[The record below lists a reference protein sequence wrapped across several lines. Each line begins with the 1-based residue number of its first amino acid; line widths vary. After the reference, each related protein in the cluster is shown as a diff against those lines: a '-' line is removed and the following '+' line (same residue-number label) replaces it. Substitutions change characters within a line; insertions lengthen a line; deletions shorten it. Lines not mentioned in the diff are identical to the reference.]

1 MMKTLIF
8 DIETVGYPFESFD
21 EFQREYLMRFAEME
35 ETEEKRKIKREEA
48 IRYLNL
54 SALSAQIV
62 AIGMYDVEREKG
74 LTLFQSEEDEE
85 FKSEDEH
92 FTFRSGDEKMII
104 ETFWKTIEKYEQFVT
119 FNGRGFDAPFLHLRS
134 AILRIKPT
142 KNLIPYRYDS
152 KIHCDLLEQF
162 TFYGLVR
169 KYNLDFY
176 CKALGV
182 ESPKRGEVTGHNIN
196 EMFAEKKFKQIAEYC
211 SRDLIATFELFKV
224 FKNYLEFP
232 K

>member
-21 EFQREYLMRFAEME
+21 DFQREYLMRFAEME
-35 ETEEKRKIKREEA
+35 ESEEKRRIKKDEV

-54 SALSAQIV
+54 SALTAQIV
-62 AIGMYDVEREKG
+62 TIGMFDVERGKG
-74 LTLFQSEEDEE
+74 LILFQSENREE

-92 FTFRSGDEKMII
+92 FTFRSDDEKVII
-104 ETFWKTIEKYEQFVT
+104 ETFWKTIEKYDQFVT

-176 CKALGV
+176 CKAFGIG
-182 ESPKRGEVTGHNIN
+182 SPKRGEVTGHNIN
-196 EMFAEKKFKQIAEYC
+196 EMFAEKKFKEIAEYC
-211 SRDLIATFELFKV
+211 SKDLIATYELFKV
-224 FKNYLEFP
+224 FKEFLEIP

>member
-1 MMKTLIF
+1 MKTLIF

-21 EFQREYLMRFAEME
+21 EFQREYLMRFADLE
-35 ETEEKRKIKREEA
+35 ETEEKKRIKKDEV

-54 SALSAQIV
+54 SALTAQIV
-62 AIGMYDVEREKG
+62 TIGMYDVEREKG
-74 LTLFQSEEDEE
+74 LILFQSEENEE

-92 FTFRSGDEKMII
+92 FTFRSSDEKMII

-176 CKALGV
+176 CKAFGI

-196 EMFAEKKFKQIAEYC
+196 EMFAEKKYKEIAEYC
-211 SRDLIATFELFKV
+211 SKDLVATFELFKV
-224 FKNYLEFP
+224 FKEFLEIP

>member
-1 MMKTLIF
+1 MKTLIF

-21 EFQREYLMRFAEME
+21 DFQREYLMRFADLE
-35 ETEEKRKIKREEA
+35 ETEEKRRIKKDEV

-54 SALSAQIV
+54 NALTAQIV
-62 AIGMYDVEREKG
+62 TIGMYDVEREKG
-74 LTLFQSEEDEE
+74 LILFQSDNSEEY
-85 FKSEDEH
+85 KSEDEH
-92 FTFRSGDEKMII
+92 FIFRSGDEKMII

-142 KNLIPYRYDS
+142 RNLIPYRYDS

-176 CKALGV
+176 CKAFGI

-196 EMFAEKKFKQIAEYC
+196 EMFAEKKYKEIAEYC
-211 SRDLIATFELFKV
+211 SKDLVATFELFKI
-224 FKNYLEFP
+224 FKEHLEFP

>member
-1 MMKTLIF
+1 
-8 DIETVGYPFESFD
+8 
-21 EFQREYLMRFAEME
+21 MRFAEME
-35 ETEEKRKIKREEA
+35 ESEEKRRIKKDEV

-54 SALSAQIV
+54 SALTAQIV
-62 AIGMYDVEREKG
+62 TIGMFDVERGKG
-74 LTLFQSEEDEE
+74 LILFQSENREE

-92 FTFRSGDEKMII
+92 FTFRSDDEKVII
-104 ETFWKTIEKYEQFVT
+104 ETFWKTIEKYDQFVT

-134 AILRIKPT
+134 ANLRIKPT

-176 CKALGV
+176 CKAFGIG
-182 ESPKRGEVTGHNIN
+182 SPKRGEVTGHNIN
-196 EMFAEKKFKQIAEYC
+196 EMFAEKKFKEIAEYC
-211 SRDLIATFELFKV
+211 SKDLIATYELFKV
-224 FKNYLEFP
+224 FKEFLEIP

>member
-1 MMKTLIF
+1 MKALLF

-21 EFQREYLMRFAEME
+21 DFQREYLMRFADLDED
-35 ETEEKRKIKREEA
+35 EEKRKIKKDEV

-54 SALSAQIV
+54 NALTAQIV
-62 AIGMYDVEREKG
+62 TIGMYDVEREKG
-74 LTLFQSEEDEE
+74 LILFQSDNSEEY
-85 FKSEDEH
+85 KSEDEH
-92 FTFRSGDEKMII
+92 FTFRSDNEKMIL
-104 ETFWKTIEKYEQFVT
+104 ETFWKTIEKYERFVT

-134 AILRIKPT
+134 AILRIKPSR
-142 KNLIPYRYDS
+142 NLIPYRYDS

-176 CKALGV
+176 CKAFGI

-196 EMFAEKKFKQIAEYC
+196 EMFAEKKYKEIAEYC
-211 SRDLIATFELFKV
+211 SKDLIATYELFKI
-224 FKNYLEFP
+224 FKEFLEIP

>member
-1 MMKTLIF
+1 MKTLIF
-8 DIETVGYPFESFD
+8 DIETVGYQFESFD

-35 ETEEKRKIKREEA
+35 ETEEKKQIKKDEV

-54 SALSAQIV
+54 SALTAQIV
-62 AIGMYDVEREKG
+62 AIGLYDVEREKG
-74 LTLFQSEEDEE
+74 LILFQSEENEE
-85 FKSEDEH
+85 YKSDDEH
-92 FTFRSGDEKMII
+92 FTFRSGDEKSLI
-104 ETFWKTIEKYEQFVT
+104 ESFWQTIDKYERFVT

-134 AILRIKPT
+134 AIMKIKPA
-142 KNLIPYRYDS
+142 KNLLPYRYDS
-152 KIHCDLLEQF
+152 KVHCDLLEQF

-176 CKALGV
+176 CKAFGI

-196 EMFAEKKFKQIAEYC
+196 EMFAEKKFKDIAEYC
-211 SRDLIATFELFKV
+211 AKDLIATYQLFLI
-224 FKNYLEFP
+224 FKNYLEFQ

>member
-1 MMKTLIF
+1 MKTLIF

-21 EFQREYLMRFAEME
+21 DFQREYLMRFAEME
-35 ETEEKRKIKREEA
+35 ESEEKRRIKKDEV

-54 SALSAQIV
+54 SALTAQIV
-62 AIGMYDVEREKG
+62 TIGMFDVERGKG
-74 LTLFQSEEDEE
+74 LILFQSENREE

-92 FTFRSGDEKMII
+92 FTFRSDDEKVII
-104 ETFWKTIEKYEQFVT
+104 ETFWKTIEKYDQFVT

-176 CKALGV
+176 CKAFGIG
-182 ESPKRGEVTGHNIN
+182 SPKRGEVTGHNIN
-196 EMFAEKKFKQIAEYC
+196 EMFAEKKFKEIAEYC
-211 SRDLIATFELFKV
+211 SKDLIATYELFKV
-224 FKNYLEFP
+224 FKEFLEIP

>member
-1 MMKTLIF
+1 MKKLIF

-21 EFQREYLMRFAEME
+21 DFQREYLMRFADLE
-35 ETEEKRKIKREEA
+35 ETEEKRKIKKDEV

-54 SALSAQIV
+54 NALTAQIV
-62 AIGMYDVEREKG
+62 TIGMHDVEREKG
-74 LTLFQSEEDEE
+74 LILFQSDNSEEY
-85 FKSEDEH
+85 KSEDEH
-92 FTFRSGDEKMII
+92 FIFRSGNEKMII

-176 CKALGV
+176 CKAFGI

-196 EMFAEKKFKQIAEYC
+196 EMFAEKKFKEIAEYC
-211 SRDLIATFELFKV
+211 SKDLVATFELFKI
-224 FKNYLEFP
+224 FKDYLEFA